1 MQPILTD
8 HLPQVQE
15 LCREYQ
21 VQSMFAFGSVCTDSF
36 TPTSDIDFLVSFLP
50 MDFGDYA
57 DAYFEFADKLENIF
71 HRKVDLI
78 TEKSLSNPFF
88 IKSLEKTKTRI
99 YG

>member
-1 MQPILTD
+1 MQEILKNS
-8 HLPQVQE
+8 LPVIQDLCKEHQVE
-15 LCREYQ
+15 SL
-21 VQSMFAFGSVCTDSF
+21 FAFGSVCTDRF
-36 TPTSDIDFLVSFLP
+36 TATSDIDMLVTFKP

-57 DAYFEFADKLENIF
+57 DTYFEFADKLENIF